1 MPNPKPKPKPK
12 AKAKPKAKP
21 KPKSKPKAKPKPK
34 PQEIKKGLTFEI
46 DNPKE
51 TIDESKYAVKVKS
64 LLEKLKHKSTETDN
78 RIRFCWK
85 N

>member
-12 AKAKPKAKP
+12 PKAKP
-21 KPKSKPKAKPKPK
+21 KPKPKAKPKPK
-34 PQEIKKGLTFEI
+34 PKPKEKPKKGLTFEI

-51 TIDESKYAVKVKS
+51 TIDEGKYALKVKS